1 MKAGDTLGGK
11 YKLIQRLGTGGMGV
25 VWEANHEL
33 TGRKV
38 ALKLI
43 LDPTDDLRVRLRR
56 EARACGSLNHPNIV
70 EVYDVSETAEGDPFL
85 VMQFLPGQTLGDL
98 LKKKRRIEPPELAA
112 RIARDIASALE
123 AAHGAHIIHRDL
135 KPANIFLR
143 QDSPT
148 NEDAFTVKVLDFG
161 VSKFLSGDEGPA
173 TSTGMAAGSP
183 AYMSPEQV
191 RIEKGLDHRTDI
203 WSLGIVLYEMLTGVR
218 PFTGKSVEDMV
229 YQVITAPIPSV
240 LSRVRTVPPAL
251 DAIVMRC
258 LERDRDKRM
267 PDAKAL
273 VKALD
278 AIAESSVSR
287 VLVNLMPPPSLSPA
301 RSSVPSTSEGRPSA
315 SSMLDSSPTSV
326 MRQSGAAAGAGPTSS
341 EEEARTQLYKSSAA
355 GNPPAGRQ
363 LEHLGS
369 SADGP
374 LPASPNETVMLSPTD
389 EIASPMPAWRL
400 EMEQALAGGRPIS
413 ETRGASS
420 VDPLEQG
427 GTLAIPVGAMP
438 HVAASLGREPGV
450 TTTTAPTITHA
461 GSDGQ
466 TRAPTSEASQ
476 RKRKRSSG
484 AWLYA
489 AVGVGL
495 ASIVSLV
502 AVAVFGFSSRGGP
515 SDASRAA
522 SSSTEQ
528 TPAPMQTASSPVTD
542 MSAKG
547 AAPTPKQEPAP
558 PSPAPSG
565 MITAPTSTATAAP
578 TPDQTGSHPAPSPG
592 DAGNSVSPQTK
603 PNGLPTCSRFV
614 KLHCRNP
621 TK

>member
-1 MKAGDTLGGK
+1 
-11 YKLIQRLGTGGMGV
+11 MGV

-43 LDPTDDLRVRLRR
+43 LDPTEDLRVRLRR

-85 VMQFLPGQTLGDL
+85 VMQFLPGQTLGEL
-98 LKKKRRIEPPELAA
+98 LTKKRRIEPPELAA
-112 RIARDIASALE
+112 RIARDNASALE

-143 QDSPT
+143 QDSAT
-148 NEDAFTVKVLDFG
+148 NKDAFTVKVLDFG

-173 TSTGMAAGSP
+173 TLTGMAAGSP

-267 PDAKAL
+267 PDAKSL
-273 VKALD
+273 VKALEAITD
-278 AIAESSVSR
+278 ASASR
-287 VLVNLMPPPSLSPA
+287 VLVNLMPPPSLVPG
-301 RSSVPSTSEGRPSA
+301 RSSTPSTPEGYSAPKARPSA
-315 SSMLDSSPTSV
+315 SSTFDGSPTSV
-326 MRQSGAAAGAGPTSS
+326 VGQAGTGAAADTTSNDDQ
-341 EEEARTQLYKSSAA
+341 ALTLHYKGRAA
-355 GNPPAGRQ
+355 ANPPSGRQ
-363 LEHLGS
+363 REPLGS
-369 SADGP
+369 SAEGP
-374 LPASPNETVMLSPTD
+374 LPASSNETVVLSPTD

-400 EMEQALAGGRPIS
+400 EMQQALAASRPLS
-413 ETRGASS
+413 EIRGTSS
-420 VDPLEQG
+420 NDPLEQG
-427 GTLAIPVGAMP
+427 GTLAFPVGAMP
-438 HVAASLGREPGV
+438 NVAATPGREPGV
-450 TTTTAPTITHA
+450 TTTTAPTVTGV
-461 GSDGQ
+461 GSNGRPRE
-466 TRAPTSEASQ
+466 TTSEASP
-476 RKRKRSSG
+476 RKRKRG
-484 AWLYA
+484 NEAWLYT
-489 AVGVGL
+489 AVGVGI

-502 AVAVFGFSSRGGP
+502 AVAVFGLSSSGGP
-515 SDASRAA
+515 SDASGAA

-528 TPAPMQTASSPVTD
+528 TPAPKQIGSSPATD

-547 AAPTPKQEPAP
+547 APPTPKQDPAP
-558 PSPAPSG
+558 PPPSG
-565 MITAPTSTATAAP
+565 ITAPPSTSTANAVP
-578 TPDQTGSHPAPSPG
+578 TPNQTGSRAAPPPSDTG
-592 DAGNSVSPQTK
+592 KSVSPQVK
-603 PNGLPTCSRFV
+603 PAVLPTCTRFV
-614 KLHCRNP
+614 KNNCRNP